1 MFIRS
6 LRGGKM
12 LVIGLS
18 FLAASVALFVL
29 VKPRN
34 GIPRLSDHP
43 MAENLSRFLQS
54 AQPLWV

>member
-1 MFIRS
+1 
-6 LRGGKM
+6 M